1 MSFDTNYPLKDY
13 LNSINLNKNDLM
25 DGEDPLWEKKYPAWI
40 VNKLFS
46 AHSDT
51 LFLSNEMNMHSFLDN
66 KLQFHFY
73 LNSVRK
79 RKRFAP
85 FLKSEKES
93 DLDTV
98 KKYYGFSNDKARSAL
113 RVLTQEQ
120 LIYMKEKLKTGGKN
134 R

>member
-1 MSFDTNYPLKDY
+1 MSFDQNYPLKDY
-13 LNSINLNKNDLM
+13 LNSINMNKNDLM

-40 VNKLFS
+40 VNKLLS
-46 AHSDT
+46 AHTDT
-51 LFLSNEMNMHSFLDN
+51 LFLSNEMNMYNHLDN

-93 DLDTV
+93 DLETV

-120 LIYMKEKLKTGGKN
+120 LTYMKEKLKTGGKN

>member
-1 MSFDTNYPLKDY
+1 LSFDTNYPLKDY

-40 VNKLFS
+40 VNKLLS

-51 LFLSNEMNMHSFLDN
+51 LFLSNEMNMNSFLDN

>member
-13 LNSINLNKNDLM
+13 LNSINMTKSDLM

-40 VNKLFS
+40 VNKLLS
-46 AHSDT
+46 AHTDT
-51 LFLSNEMNMHSFLDN
+51 LFLSNEMNMYSFLAN
-66 KLQFHFY
+66 KLQFHFF

-85 FLKSEKES
+85 FLKSEKEN
-93 DLDTV
+93 DLETV

-113 RVLTQEQ
+113 RILTQEQ
-120 LIYMKEKLKTGGKN
+120 INYMKEKLNTGGK

>member
-13 LNSINLNKNDLM
+13 LNSINSNKNDLM
-25 DGEDPLWEKKYPAWI
+25 DGEDLMWEKKYPAWI
-40 VNKLFS
+40 VNKLLS

-51 LFLSNEMNMHSFLDN
+51 LFLSNEMNMNSFLDN

>member
-40 VNKLFS
+40 VNKLLS

-120 LIYMKEKLKTGGKN
+120 LTYMKEKLKTGGKN

>member
-40 VNKLFS
+40 VNKLLS

-51 LFLSNEMNMHSFLDN
+51 LFLSNEMNMNSFLDN

-73 LNSVRK
+73 
-79 RKRFAP
+79 F
-85 FLKSEKES
+85 
-93 DLDTV
+93 
-98 KKYYGFSNDKARSAL
+98 G
-113 RVLTQEQ
+113 Q
-120 LIYMKEKLKTGGKN
+120 
-134 R
+134 

>member
-1 MSFDTNYPLKDY
+1 MKLKFVSQSR
-13 LNSINLNKNDLM
+13 SI
-25 DGEDPLWEKKYPAWI
+25 GEKKYPAWI
-40 VNKLFS
+40 VNKLLS

-51 LFLSNEMNMHSFLDN
+51 LFLSNEMNMNSFLDN

>member
-1 MSFDTNYPLKDY
+1 MSYDENYPLKDY

-40 VNKLFS
+40 VNKLLS

>member
-13 LNSINLNKNDLM
+13 LYSINLNKNDLM

-40 VNKLFS
+40 VNKLLS

-120 LIYMKEKLKTGGKN
+120 LIHMKEKLKTGGKD

>member
-13 LNSINLNKNDLM
+13 LNAINMNKNDLM
-25 DGEDPLWEKKYPAWI
+25 DGEDPNWEKKYPAWVI
-40 VNKLFS
+40 NKLLS
-46 AHSDT
+46 AHTDT
-51 LFLSNEMNMHSFLDN
+51 LFLSNEMNMHSELGN

-93 DLDTV
+93 DLDIV
-98 KKYYGFSNDKARSAL
+98 KRYYGFSNDKARSAL
-113 RVLTQEQ
+113 RILTQEQ
-120 LIYMKEKLKTGGKN
+120 ITYMKDKLNTGGK

>member
-40 VNKLFS
+40 VNKLLS

-51 LFLSNEMNMHSFLDN
+51 LFLSNEMNMNSFLDN